1 MSYGIAVWS
10 MCCLVFWGIVGV
22 SAMIS
27 CLADGEFMAAL
38 FGPPLALGLYLF
50 TFHVG
55 VLLLNVLGVA
65 SDVLE
70 INVRESGHIRGKE

>member
-1 MSYGIAVWS
+1 
-10 MCCLVFWGIVGV
+10 MCCLVFWAFIGLGT
-22 SAMIS
+22 MIS

-38 FGPPLALGLYLF
+38 LTPVFACFLYLF

-55 VLLLNVLGVA
+55 VLALNVLGVA

-70 INVRESGHIRGKE
+70 INVKESRRIRGNE